1 MMSERI
7 LTVMSVLML
16 AASAAAAQPPPPGP
30 VGMALGLQR
39 NYAQMKNNI
48 TSSAEK
54 MPEADYF
61 FKPTPDIRG
70 YGQLW
75 AHVADAQ
82 FGQCSGAKGVPNPR
96 QGQPS
101 FGDGSRRRRK
111 RGRPSLIRTRSASTM
126 PSPSLTDASASLKRL
141 EWPRR
146 PAVAC
151 AVAPLWGVIG
161 HGSEM
166 YGIGTVYLR
175 LKGQIPRRPPNS
187 SCAAAALPAA
197 AAAATG
203 AGGNCPGVVRT
214 FRSACSG
221 QA

>member
-1 MMSERI
+1 
-7 LTVMSVLML
+7 
-16 AASAAAAQPPPPGP
+16 
-30 VGMALGLQR
+30 
-39 NYAQMKNNI
+39 MKNNI

-101 FGDGSRRRRK
+101 FETLTTKAEIVKALADSYAFCDDAF
-111 RGRPSLIRTRSASTM
+111 S
-126 PSPSLTDASASLKRL
+126 SLTDASASEMISNGRGGQQS
-141 EWPRR
+141 R
-146 PAVAC
+146 AVA
-151 AVAPLWGVIG
+151 LLGVIG

-175 LKGQIPRRPPNS
+175 LKGQIPPSTELFMRGR
-187 SCAAAALPAA
+187 
-197 AAAATG
+197 G
-203 AGGNCPGVVRT
+203 APGGGRGGDG
-214 FRSACSG
+214 RG
-221 QA
+221 R